1 MSKLITL
8 NALAKRLSSPQFRSK
23 TKVLVTGCFDVL
35 HQEHQKFLQKAKKE
49 GNLLIVGLESD
60 QRVKELK
67 GKNRPL
73 NPWPKRAQSLLQ
85 LNEVD
90 FVFALPDD
98 FGSLNKRRKTLQLIK
113 PHALAISAHDPLKKQ
128 KQKECQRIGCQ
139 VKIVHQYNPRVS
151 TTKIVFKIKN
161 EKLKTKNT
169 NLNM

>member
-1 MSKLITL
+1 MRNLVSLSKIAKAL
-8 NALAKRLSSPQFRSK
+8 NSPNFRHK
-23 TKVLVTGCFDVL
+23 KKILVTGCFDVL

-49 GNLLIVGLESD
+49 GDLLIVGLESD

-139 VKIVHQYNPRVS
+139 VKIVHQYNPEVS
-151 TTKIVFKIKN
+151 TTLLLTSSKN
-161 EKLKTKNT
+161 GL
-169 NLNM
+169 